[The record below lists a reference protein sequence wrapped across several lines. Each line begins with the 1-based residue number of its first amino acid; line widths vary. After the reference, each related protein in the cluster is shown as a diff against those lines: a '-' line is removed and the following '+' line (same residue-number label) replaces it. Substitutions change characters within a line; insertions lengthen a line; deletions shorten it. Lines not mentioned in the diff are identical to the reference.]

1 MIENSGRVA
10 TLSKLVEI
18 SVESIKNG
26 AHAERDS
33 LFCACVLALRTAGN
47 ESPRRGTGHV
57 W

>member
-18 SVESIKNG
+18 SVVSINNG